1 MPQAPFHQ
9 PDSGG
14 NSAASV
20 TGLVHSVESCGTVDG
35 PGIRFVL
42 FLSGCSLRCRYCH
55 NPAASYVR
63 RGQTRSAADILEE
76 LARYRDF
83 LQAAGGGLTLSG
95 GDPLFQPAFAK
106 AVLKGGKA
114 MGLHTCLDTSGHLG
128 ANADGELL
136 EHTDLVLL
144 DIMLPKLDGLSVLR
158 QMRSEG
164 VQTPVLMLTARTTVP
179 DKVAGLNAG
188 ADDYLTKPFDPEEL
202 LARVGAMT
210 RRKGAMVLN
219 KISFQDLTL
228 DLNTVTLRCG
238 ARDVQLSPKEFALA
252 RLMLAEPGMTYSK
265 DLLISRAWGLDSEAT
280 DNNVEAYI
288 SFLRK
293 KLRYLGSK
301 VSIKNLQKIGYRL
314 EVAP

>member
-1 MPQAPFHQ
+1 M
-9 PDSGG
+9 
-14 NSAASV
+14 NI
-20 TGLVHSVESCGTVDG
+20 LIVEDETALAEAVEH
-35 PGIRFVL
+35 I
-42 FLSGCSLRCRYCH
+42 LR
-55 NPAASYVR
+55 
-63 RGQTRSAADILEE
+63 
-76 LARYRDF
+76 
-83 LQAAGGGLTLSG
+83 
-95 GDPLFQPAFAK
+95 K
-106 AVLKGGKA
+106 
-114 MGLHTCLDTSGHLG
+114 SGHS
-128 ANADGELL
+128 ADRVADGQSALDYIRVG
-136 EHTDLVLL
+136 TYDLILL

-219 KISFQDLTL
+219 EISFQDLTL
-228 DLNTVTLRCG
+228 DLNTVTLRRG
-238 ARDVQLSPKEFALA
+238 ERDVQLSPKEFALA
-252 RLMLAEPGMTYSK
+252 RLMLSEPNMTYSK

-293 KLRYLGSK
+293 KLRYLGSE
-301 VSIKNLQKIGYRL
+301 VTIKNLQKIGYRL

>member
-1 MPQAPFHQ
+1 MNILIVEDETALAEAVEHILRKA
-9 PDSGG
+9 GH
-14 NSAASV
+14 SADRV
-20 TGLVHSVESCGTVDG
+20 
-35 PGIRFVL
+35 
-42 FLSGCSLRCRYCH
+42 
-55 NPAASYVR
+55 
-63 RGQTRSAADILEE
+63 
-76 LARYRDF
+76 
-83 LQAAGGGLTLSG
+83 
-95 GDPLFQPAFAK
+95 
-106 AVLKGGKA
+106 
-114 MGLHTCLDTSGHLG
+114 
-128 ANADGELL
+128 ADGQSALDYIRVG
-136 EHTDLVLL
+136 TYDLILL

-210 RRKGAMVLN
+210 RRKGSMVLN
-219 KISFQDLTL
+219 EISFQDLTL
-228 DLNTVTLRCG
+228 DLNTVTLRRG
-238 ARDVQLSPKEFALA
+238 ERDVQLSPKEFALA
-252 RLMLAEPGMTYSK
+252 RLMLSEPNMTYSK

-293 KLRYLGSK
+293 KLRYLGSE
-301 VSIKNLQKIGYRL
+301 VTIKNLQKIGYRL

>member
-1 MPQAPFHQ
+1 MNILIVEDETALAEAVAHILRKA
-9 PDSGG
+9 GH
-14 NSAASV
+14 SADRV
-20 TGLVHSVESCGTVDG
+20 
-35 PGIRFVL
+35 
-42 FLSGCSLRCRYCH
+42 
-55 NPAASYVR
+55 
-63 RGQTRSAADILEE
+63 
-76 LARYRDF
+76 
-83 LQAAGGGLTLSG
+83 
-95 GDPLFQPAFAK
+95 
-106 AVLKGGKA
+106 
-114 MGLHTCLDTSGHLG
+114 
-128 ANADGELL
+128 ADGQSALDYIRVG
-136 EHTDLVLL
+136 TYDLVLL

-219 KISFQDLTL
+219 EISFQDLTL

-252 RLMLAEPGMTYSK
+252 RLMLSEPSMTYSK

-301 VSIKNLQKIGYRL
+301 VGIRNLQKIGYRL
-314 EVAP
+314 EVAS

>member
-1 MPQAPFHQ
+1 MNILIVEDETALAEAVAHILRKA
-9 PDSGG
+9 GH
-14 NSAASV
+14 SADRV
-20 TGLVHSVESCGTVDG
+20 
-35 PGIRFVL
+35 
-42 FLSGCSLRCRYCH
+42 
-55 NPAASYVR
+55 
-63 RGQTRSAADILEE
+63 
-76 LARYRDF
+76 
-83 LQAAGGGLTLSG
+83 
-95 GDPLFQPAFAK
+95 
-106 AVLKGGKA
+106 
-114 MGLHTCLDTSGHLG
+114 
-128 ANADGELL
+128 ADGQSALDYIRVG
-136 EHTDLVLL
+136 TYDLVLL

-219 KISFQDLTL
+219 EISFQDLTL

-252 RLMLAEPGMTYSK
+252 RLMLAEPSMTYSK

-301 VSIKNLQKIGYRL
+301 VGIRNLQKIGYRL

>member
-1 MPQAPFHQ
+1 MNILIVEDETALAEAVEHILRKA
-9 PDSGG
+9 GH
-14 NSAASV
+14 SADRV
-20 TGLVHSVESCGTVDG
+20 
-35 PGIRFVL
+35 
-42 FLSGCSLRCRYCH
+42 
-55 NPAASYVR
+55 
-63 RGQTRSAADILEE
+63 
-76 LARYRDF
+76 
-83 LQAAGGGLTLSG
+83 
-95 GDPLFQPAFAK
+95 
-106 AVLKGGKA
+106 
-114 MGLHTCLDTSGHLG
+114 
-128 ANADGELL
+128 ADGQSALDYIRVG
-136 EHTDLVLL
+136 TYDLILL

-219 KISFQDLTL
+219 EISFQDLTL
-228 DLNTVTLRCG
+228 DLNSVTLRRG
-238 ARDVQLSPKEFALA
+238 ERDVQLSPKEFALA
-252 RLMLAEPGMTYSK
+252 RLMLSEPNMTYSK

-293 KLRYLGSK
+293 KLRYLGSE
-301 VSIKNLQKIGYRL
+301 VTIKNLQKIGYRL

>member
-1 MPQAPFHQ
+1 MNILIVEDETALAEAVEHILRKA
-9 PDSGG
+9 GH
-14 NSAASV
+14 SADRV
-20 TGLVHSVESCGTVDG
+20 
-35 PGIRFVL
+35 
-42 FLSGCSLRCRYCH
+42 
-55 NPAASYVR
+55 
-63 RGQTRSAADILEE
+63 
-76 LARYRDF
+76 
-83 LQAAGGGLTLSG
+83 
-95 GDPLFQPAFAK
+95 
-106 AVLKGGKA
+106 
-114 MGLHTCLDTSGHLG
+114 
-128 ANADGELL
+128 ADGQSALDYIRVG
-136 EHTDLVLL
+136 TYDLILL

-164 VQTPVLMLTARTTVP
+164 VQTPVLMLTARATVP

-219 KISFQDLTL
+219 EISFQDLTL
-228 DLNTVTLRCG
+228 DLNTVTLRRG
-238 ARDVQLSPKEFALA
+238 ERDVQLSPKEFALA
-252 RLMLAEPGMTYSK
+252 RLMLSEPNMTYSK

-293 KLRYLGSK
+293 KLRYLGSE
-301 VSIKNLQKIGYRL
+301 VTIKNLQKIGYRL

>member
-1 MPQAPFHQ
+1 MNILIVEDETALAEAVAHILRKA
-9 PDSGG
+9 GH
-14 NSAASV
+14 SADRV
-20 TGLVHSVESCGTVDG
+20 
-35 PGIRFVL
+35 
-42 FLSGCSLRCRYCH
+42 
-55 NPAASYVR
+55 
-63 RGQTRSAADILEE
+63 
-76 LARYRDF
+76 
-83 LQAAGGGLTLSG
+83 
-95 GDPLFQPAFAK
+95 
-106 AVLKGGKA
+106 
-114 MGLHTCLDTSGHLG
+114 
-128 ANADGELL
+128 ADGQSALDYIRVG
-136 EHTDLVLL
+136 TYDLILL

-219 KISFQDLTL
+219 EISFQDLTL
-228 DLNTVTLRCG
+228 DLNTVTLRRG
-238 ARDVQLSPKEFALA
+238 ERDVQLSPKEFALA
-252 RLMLAEPGMTYSK
+252 RLMLSEPNMTYSK

-293 KLRYLGSK
+293 KLRYLGSE
-301 VSIKNLQKIGYRL
+301 VTIKNLQKIGYRL